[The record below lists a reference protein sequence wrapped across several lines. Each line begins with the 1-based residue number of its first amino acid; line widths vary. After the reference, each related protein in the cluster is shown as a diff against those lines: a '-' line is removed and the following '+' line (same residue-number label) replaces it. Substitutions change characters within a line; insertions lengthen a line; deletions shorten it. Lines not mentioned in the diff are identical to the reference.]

1 MHLLITG
8 GTGFIGSAL
17 IRNLT
22 DDGHQAT
29 VLSRGAHDNSPS
41 CRYVRTLE
49 DVPAEA
55 PIDAVINLAG
65 ASLAGKRWNAAYK
78 RELVASRT
86 ETTRN
91 LIDYLAQREQKPAVL
106 LSASAIGIYGH
117 RGEQPLDES
126 APVGSGFAADL
137 CRQWESEA
145 ERAAESGIRT
155 CIMRFGVV
163 LDAGGGALTDMARSF
178 RMGIASWP
186 GTGDQYFSWVHRADV
201 VAAMRLLLQEE
212 QLHGVF
218 NVTAPNPVTH
228 REFCEAMRAHFRTLP
243 GMPVPG
249 PVLRLLL
256 GEMADELLLNGQR
269 VLPAALTEAGF
280 SFRYPSVEA
289 ALAAIFNGHAGDRL
303 P

>member
-17 IRNLT
+17 IQSLIA
-22 DDGHQAT
+22 DDHQVT
-29 VLSRGAHDNSPS
+29 ILSRSASGNSPS
-41 CRYVRTLE
+41 CHYVRTLD
-49 DVPAEA
+49 DVPPASR
-55 PIDAVINLAG
+55 IDAVINLAG

-86 ETTRN
+86 ETTRT
-91 LIDYLAQREQKPAVL
+91 LIDYLAQREQRPAVL

-117 RGEQPLDES
+117 RGDRLLDEN
-126 APVGSGFAADL
+126 AAVGSGFAADL

-145 ERAAESGIRT
+145 GRAADLGIRT

-201 VAAMRLLLQEE
+201 VAAMRFLLQGE

-228 REFCEAMRAHFRTLP
+228 REFGAALRTHFRTLP
-243 GMPVPG
+243 GMPIPG
-249 PVLRLLL
+249 AALRLLL

-269 VLPAALTEAGF
+269 VLPSALDEAGF
-280 SFRYPSVEA
+280 GFRYPHVES
-289 ALAAIFNGHAGDRL
+289 ALAGIFSGHAGVRL